1 VIRAHRF
8 DGVGEARSFGRRFLG
23 LMGRKSIDG
32 DGLWIPGCSS
42 IHTCFM
48 RMAIDVAFLD
58 SEQRVVSKRESLA
71 PWRLV
76 SGGKGAR
83 SVLELP
89 AGALAAHRIDVGDVI
104 EW

>member
-1 VIRAHRF
+1 
-8 DGVGEARSFGRRFLG
+8 
-23 LMGRKSIDG
+23 MGRKSIDG
-32 DGLWIPGCSS
+32 DGLWIPDCSS

-48 RMAIDVAFLD
+48 RMPIDVAFLD
-58 SEQRVVSKRESLA
+58 SEQRVVKKSETLG

-76 SGGKGAR
+76 SGGKGAH

-89 AGALAAHRIDVGDVI
+89 AGALAANRIDVGDVI